1 MKIHEFLQVRTCRRV
16 TKSVRARGV
25 IPVAGPRLG
34 ALWPHNTTFCVA
46 REPWRPKTCTMPVRA
61 GCCARVSGMQN
72 AHACVLVVRA
82 YLLRLGGCV
91 DKHFALHLW
100 IHGCGV
106 GFGPMC
112 YWSCMVRCGAICQSC
127 ATVCICVTM
136 FVLVATRLVCGWS
149 RGIFLTGSTLV
160 AASVKAPRIRSKNLV
175 R

>member
-72 AHACVLVVRA
+72 AHACVLVLRA
-82 YLLRLGGCV
+82 YLPRLGGCV

-112 YWSCMVRCGAICQSC
+112 YWSCMVRCGGIVNHARPCAFACDDVCVGCYATCLWLEQGHLLDRIHVGSC
-127 ATVCICVTM
+127 ISEGTPHPVQKPC
-136 FVLVATRLVCGWS
+136 
-149 RGIFLTGSTLV
+149 
-160 AASVKAPRIRSKNLV
+160 
-175 R
+175 